1 MLRKILAI
9 VILLA
14 CFSLLGR
21 AYASAE
27 TLVVDPGQEVIRTVD
42 SHGCVSICGN
52 LSVTQGY
59 VDFFITGPSGKVLL
73 LYNKTPFTDF
83 NVTTVENGTYAFH
96 IANTWSPNATVVT
109 LCYGKNF
116 EVVLQENLKIWH
128 DVSTWTFVTST
139 PTPPM
144 FPFGEQIMQFLL
156 TMLGGVLVTVLS
168 ALLIDVIRE
177 RRQKW
182 KDGESKTPV
191 VIKYK

>member
-9 VILLA
+9 VILLV
-14 CFSLLGR
+14 CFSLFKIV
-21 AYASAE
+21 YASAE
-27 TLVVDPGQEVIRTVD
+27 TLVVETGQEVIRTVD

-59 VDFFITGPSGKVLL
+59 VDFFVTGPSGNVLL
-73 LYNKTPFTDF
+73 LCNKTAFTEF

-96 IANTWSPNATVVT
+96 IANMWSPNATVVT

-116 EVVLQENLKIWH
+116 EVVLQENLKIWL
-128 DVSTWTFVTST
+128 DVSMWTFVAST
-139 PTPPM
+139 PTPM
-144 FPFGEQIMQFLL
+144 FPSGEQITQFLL
-156 TMLGGVLVTVLS
+156 TVFIGVLVKVLS
-168 ALLIDVIRE
+168 APVIDVIRE

-191 VIKYK
+191 VIKHK